1 MNKLIIYEYQLK
13 EIADALRLAART
25 LNSQSK
31 ETAMDRTIMV
41 AKQYVENALVQNID
55 KEVTR

>member
-31 ETAMDRTIMV
+31 ETAIDRTIMV
-41 AKQYVENALVQNID
+41 AKQYAENALVQNID